1 MRILL
6 KILCAPVVAVLA
18 VAGWFFTFLLSVS
31 AAVLG
36 IAAVVIGL
44 LGLFILILDS
54 AVNGIIVLGV
64 AFLISPYGLP
74 MLAAWLIAQLH
85 GLRYAIQDAV
95 YS

>member
-18 VAGWFFTFLLSVS
+18 VAGWFFTFLLSIS

-36 IAAVVIGL
+36 IAAVV

-95 YS
+95 YG

>member
-18 VAGWFFTFLLSVS
+18 VAGWFFTLLLSVS

-36 IAAVVIGL
+36 IAAVV

-54 AVNGIIVLGV
+54 AVNGVIVLGV